1 MPARRGVQLSAR
13 TAIVGGTV
21 VAPDGSRRA
30 DVLVEDGLIRAVGEV
45 DRDGAKTVDAG
56 GCLVLPGAIDVHT
69 HVFGGIRDD
78 TRSAL
83 CGGTTS
89 ALAFVDA
96 LPGERPAAAARRTLA
111 DEMPE
116 SLIDLAFHA
125 VIWEP
130 QSYRHGDLAEA
141 ATLGIGSVKLWLA
154 YIELGIQADDD
165 VAMRVMQEAAERG
178 MVVLAHCENGR
189 AIDVLTRQ
197 LVEQGRLGIDSL
209 PRSRPIELEA
219 ECVHRFLVLA
229 GLAGATA
236 YVVHLTGRTPLE
248 EIAAARGRGQSVYC
262 EVCTHH
268 LLFDRSHQEGA
279 DAVRY
284 VMTPPLRTGDDQQAL
299 LNGLRGGGVS
309 TYASD
314 HCHLRLDRDKLPV
327 LGDFTRIPTGMPG
340 IGARLPLGFGL
351 LEPEQLVEVACAAPA
366 RIFGLYPRKG
376 AIAAGSDADIVV
388 WDPSAPSR
396 LTLDVI
402 NDGLDWSPYE
412 DMPVPGSIRHVLAA
426 ITSWRRGASA
436 VTSTAAATCRSRTC
450 SRPREDGR
458 LSRRRPRPGRR
469 AAGRPRPA
477 QSPAAPPARS
487 VRAPAP
493 ARRGCPPAPACSR
506 GVRTPRSARPP
517 GRAAAPQPRRGSRRR
532 AAASRPSPPARSP
545 PGRRPHPRRG

>member
-45 DRDGAKTVDAG
+45 DRDGAETVDAG

-96 LPGERPAAAARRTLA
+96 LPGERPAEAARRTLA

-130 QSYRHGDLAEA
+130 QAYRHGDLAEA
-141 ATLGIGSVKLWLA
+141 AALGIGSVKLWLA

-165 VAMRVMQEAAERG
+165 VALRVMQEAAELG

-229 GLAGATA
+229 GLAGATP
-236 YVVHLTGRTPLE
+236 YVVHLTGRAPLE
-248 EIAAARGRGQSVYC
+248 EIAAARGRGQTVHG

-268 LLFDRSHQEGA
+268 LLFDRSHQEGD

-299 LNGLRGGGVS
+299 LDGLRDGGVS

-327 LGDFTRIPTGMPG
+327 LGDFTQIPTGMPG

-351 LEPEQLVEVACAAPA
+351 LAPGAAGRGRLRRAGTHLRAVSAQGRDRRRQRRRHRGLGSVGAVAADDGGDQRRPRLVAVRGHARARLDPA
-366 RIFGLYPRKG
+366 R
-376 AIAAGSDADIVV
+376 AG
-388 WDPSAPSR
+388 
-396 LTLDVI
+396 
-402 NDGLDWSPYE
+402 
-412 DMPVPGSIRHVLAA
+412 
-426 ITSWRRGASA
+426 
-436 VTSTAAATCRSRTC
+436 
-450 SRPREDGR
+450 
-458 LSRRRPRPGRR
+458 RRRPR
-469 AAGRPRPA
+469 
-477 QSPAAPPARS
+477 
-487 VRAPAP
+487 
-493 ARRGCPPAPACSR
+493 RG
-506 GVRTPRSARPP
+506 
-517 GRAAAPQPRRGSRRR
+517 GRALRR
-532 AAASRPSPPARSP
+532 
-545 PGRRPHPRRG
+545 